1 MSTANHKGFSTVVW
15 GDTGLQQH
23 ISLCISR
30 VHLMKCLLVADMQQR
45 CEGFRM
51 TNLYSQPV
59 TAVYSHHFCA
69 SRLTM
74 MYDNSL
80 WVLVSYPHD
89 SYHELLEFGC
99 EPLWHSGILCMS
111 LSISQKLSTMIF
123 WSFLEKALLWNSSNF
138 VFLLMFYCWW
148 FSSSSIDEVCLFLSH
163 FSTPF
168 LST

>member
-30 VHLMKCLLVADMQQR
+30 VHLMKCLLVADMQQC

-69 SRLTM
+69 FPTD
-74 MYDNSL
+74 YD
-80 WVLVSYPHD
+80 V
-89 SYHELLEFGC
+89 
-99 EPLWHSGILCMS
+99 
-111 LSISQKLSTMIF
+111 
-123 WSFLEKALLWNSSNF
+123 
-138 VFLLMFYCWW
+138 
-148 FSSSSIDEVCLFLSH
+148 
-163 FSTPF
+163 
-168 LST
+168 